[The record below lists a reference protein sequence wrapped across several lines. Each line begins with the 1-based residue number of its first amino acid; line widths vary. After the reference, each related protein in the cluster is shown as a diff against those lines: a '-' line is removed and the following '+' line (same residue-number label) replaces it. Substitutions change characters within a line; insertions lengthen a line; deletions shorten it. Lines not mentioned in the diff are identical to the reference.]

1 MNAVDNLLARLE
13 GVKGTGPSRWIAR
26 CPAHADKRPSL
37 SIRELGDGR
46 VLAHCF
52 GGCGIEEVLGAVRLG
67 VDALCPDKPIQHA
80 KGEQRPFHA
89 LDVLECLATE
99 AMIIAVAA
107 ANLQQGVTL
116 SDADRGRLLL
126 AAERIQSARRL
137 WNGER

>member
-37 SIRELGDGR
+37 SIC
-46 VLAHCF
+46 V

-67 VDALCPDKPIQHA
+67 FDALFPDKPIQHA

-137 WNGER
+137 GNGER